1 MNLYISEP
9 KTHISISG
17 QTLVIT
23 TESEVKKF
31 PLGLLKS
38 ICLHKNVQITSQA
51 ICRLCEEGISI
62 AWISSDRIVCQTFG
76 TGNVL
81 RQKQQ
86 FDILHNDKFIL
97 NLSKRNIHAKI
108 RNQMY
113 LIHRPE
119 LFQETD
125 ITKCNTIQSL
135 LGIEGSYASIYFAE
149 LSKLFPMNYHF
160 IGRKKHPATDPV
172 NSALSFSYTLLY
184 HHINRIISVHGLNP
198 SVGFCH
204 TLHNG
209 HYALSSDLMESLR
222 CELCDSIV
230 LKLFSVLPDMK
241 EFTET
246 ATGILLSKEFK
257 QNLIRLF
264 QEELDAE
271 YSTGNGF
278 SNSKGGAAEQL
289 VCSYLNAIEQENA
302 ELFTPFERK

>member
-17 QTLVIT
+17 QTLIIT

-86 FDILHNDKFIL
+86 FDILHNDEFIL
-97 NLSKRNIHAKI
+97 NLSKRNIRAKI

-125 ITKCNTIQSL
+125 ITKCNTISRTKR
-135 LGIEGSYASIYFAE
+135 GDI
-149 LSKLFPMNYHF
+149 MNN
-160 IGRKKHPATDPV
+160 KNLTV
-172 NSALSFSYTLLY
+172 TLLTTITEFITTIY
-184 HHINRIISVHGLNP
+184 NIIEN
-198 SVGFCH
+198 
-204 TLHNG
+204 
-209 HYALSSDLMESLR
+209 
-222 CELCDSIV
+222 
-230 LKLFSVLPDMK
+230 
-241 EFTET
+241 
-246 ATGILLSKEFK
+246 SKEK
-257 QNLIRLF
+257 TS
-264 QEELDAE
+264 D
-271 YSTGNGF
+271 
-278 SNSKGGAAEQL
+278 
-289 VCSYLNAIEQENA
+289 
-302 ELFTPFERK
+302 